1 MICEKRDSFA
11 RREKRDPPPTGEKR
25 SPPRKKDGTTTKREE
40 REREMDHT
48 HTSPQ
53 EAAHGTGTPGDGL
66 QAQPHSPQEAPHSG
80 TGTPGDGT
88 GDPCL
93 ALLNPRQREAVCC
106 TDAPSLV
113 IAGAGSGKTRV
124 LTAKIAWLLSHEGME
139 PQHIMALTFTNKA
152 ALEMKQRV
160 AALVGPGAAARITMG
175 TFHSV
180 LARILR
186 REHQAIGYP
195 ADYTIYD
202 TSDSESLLG
211 QVIGGLGLDRKR
223 QYKPQ
228 AVLGRISRAK
238 NMLLQPGQYPA
249 ALAQADQAAGMPAVG
264 RIWREYQDRLRQA
277 GAMDFDDILVNAWL
291 LLRDHPG
298 AARRYQDL
306 YHYVLVDEYQDTN
319 YAQHQIVLL
328 LTRERQ
334 RVCVVGDDAQSIYS
348 FRGAEIDNIL
358 HFRDAYPGAR
368 LFRLERNYRST
379 RTIVEAASSLI
390 GHNQGQIPKQV
401 FSLGDQGSPIEVF
414 HTYSDQD
421 EAATLAR
428 HLTRLHREERLPYS
442 QMAILYRT
450 NSQSRSLEEEL
461 RRRDIP
467 YHIYGGLSFYQRKE
481 VKDAIAYLRL
491 CVNPRDETA
500 LRRVINYP
508 ARGIG
513 EATLERVW
521 QAAARGGVS
530 PWEVVAAP
538 QGHGLAAAPA
548 RRLAAFAT
556 LVAQL
561 RESMEAGADAYRL
574 ALQALSLSGMQAE
587 VFQGSGLDDLQR
599 QQNLQELTDSIGTF
613 VQERREQGLPAGAAD
628 WLQEVSLQGAGVPG
642 RVRGGDGGGPVSQP
656 GGSGQRARPG
666 GGAPPVLCGHDAR
679 GPLPG
684 PLLGAQPHAL
694 RPHGVLR
701 PQPFPGRDRPPLP
714 ACQRPQR
721 ARSLPGLPDP
731 VFLPRPGLPP
741 GPAGH
746 VPLRARPAARR
757 SPAGPAARPPHG
769 IPVHAHPGLRV
780 RSGRRVIIGRGG
792 ESRTED
798 SARALR
804 PGHGGACGGRRHGRA
819 RHRALRHRRPQAAP
833 AALRAP
839 QGSLKGRGRGFFFGG
854 GEEIF
859 LGSFTRLPEAI
870 KWGL

>member
-1 MICEKRDSFA
+1 
-11 RREKRDPPPTGEKR
+11 
-25 SPPRKKDGTTTKREE
+25 
-40 REREMDHT
+40 MDHT

-238 NMLLQPGQYPA
+238 NMLLQPSQYPA

-561 RESMEAGADAYRL
+561 RESMEAGADAYGL

-628 WLQEVSLQGAGVPG
+628 WLQEVSLLTDPAEGRDGDAGDGRVTLMTVHASKGLEFQAVCVAGMEEGLFPGQAGQDNARALEEERRLFYVAMTRAARYLALSSARSRMRYGHMEFSAPSRFLAEIDPRYLHVNGRSGHAASPGSPTPSSFRAQAFPPG
-642 RVRGGDGGGPVSQP
+642 RPGTSRSGPVPQP
-656 GGSGQRARPG
+656 G
-666 GGAPPVLCGHDAR
+666 APLQA
-679 GPLPG
+679 
-684 PLLGAQPHAL
+684 
-694 RPHGVLR
+694 
-701 PQPFPGRDRPPLP
+701 PQ
-714 ACQRPQR
+714 
-721 ARSLPGLPDP
+721 
-731 VFLPRPGLPP
+731 
-741 GPAGH
+741 
-746 VPLRARPAARR
+746 
-757 SPAGPAARPPHG
+757 
-769 IPVHAHPGLRV
+769 PGLRMASLSTRIPASASAAGGGSSSGVEV
-780 RSGRRVIIGRGG
+780 RAGQRIAHERFGQGTVERVEGG
-792 ESRTED
+792 GMD
-798 SARALR
+798 ARATVLFDTAGRKQLLLR
-804 PGHGGACGGRRHGRA
+804 FA
-819 RHRALRHRRPQAAP
+819 R
-833 AALRAP
+833 
-839 QGSLKGRGRGFFFGG
+839 LKV
-854 GEEIF
+854 
-859 LGSFTRLPEAI
+859 L
-870 KWGL
+870 